1 MKGTRGLGSAGE
13 RVALDYLRQKG
24 YELLET
30 NWRCP
35 GGELDLILTH
45 GEAVVF
51 VEVRTR
57 RGERA
62 GSPEESVTRAKQDRL
77 RSLAAVWLSEQ
88 YPDSEPPKC
97 RIDVVAV
104 HLSTDG
110 RLVGVNQ
117 LVSAV

>member
-1 MKGTRGLGSAGE
+1 M
-13 RVALDYLRQKG
+13 DYLRQKG

-77 RSLAAVWLSEQ
+77 RSLAPYGSAS
-88 YPDSEPPKC
+88 
-97 RIDVVAV
+97 
-104 HLSTDG
+104 ST
-110 RLVGVNQ
+110 RTVNRPSVG
-117 LVSAV
+117 